1 MPYPVGLRN
10 VEAGVVWFLS
20 LVVLIVVI
28 AIVIAI
34 LNRFYVK
41 SSRDTALIRTG
52 AGGRRIVIDGGAM
65 AWPFLHKV
73 DRMNMRAMRL
83 TIERAGAQALITA
96 DRLRVD
102 MALEFHVRVQPS
114 EEGIARAA
122 QALGAKAF
130 REDEM
135 QVLLAPN
142 LVDAVQAEVAV
153 RTMDGLHED
162 RSGFVAAVAE
172 RLAGKLDSSGL
183 MVDSVSLVRLDQTP
197 FSALDDSN
205 AFNAVGM
212 RRLAEVISEN
222 RRARID
228 IETETDIAIRKRQL
242 EGVRERLAIERQQEE
257 TEIAKRVDV
266 EQRRLHAD
274 AEIETARAASNRVS
288 EEARIEREREIKQ
301 AEIERDLHLRKR
313 EMEALTEVETRKL
326 DNAIL
331 VAAKRAEETLQ
342 QAKTESARGKVIEA
356 QETVQ
361 TAKDLAAAER
371 AHKLALVKAAQEA
384 EVDERRVKSQVS
396 SLLSVA
402 KAEGQAAAVRGDGE
416 RDRLVAEAVGR
427 RAQIEAENQQSDAV
441 LAARLEMH
449 KLDRLPEIT
458 AQMMK
463 PVEKIDSIRINQIAG
478 LGNGSGGGQ
487 GATSPF
493 NQALESILGMSVQL
507 PLMKKI
513 GDEIGLEFD
522 PQIGGRTADAA
533 GRATAAQRVAKKDD

>member
-1 MPYPVGLRN
+1 L
-10 VEAGVVWFLS
+10 GVVWFLS
-20 LVVLIVVI
+20 LIVLIVVV

-41 SSRDTALIRTG
+41 STRDTALIRTG
-52 AGGRRIVIDGGAM
+52 AGGRRIIIDGGAM
-65 AWPFLHKV
+65 AWPFLHKI
-73 DRMNMRAMRL
+73 DRMNMRSMRL
-83 TIERAGAQALITA
+83 TMEKAGAQALITK

-102 MALEFHVRVQPS
+102 MALEFHVRVQPT

-122 QALGAKAF
+122 QALGSKAF

-135 QVLLAPN
+135 QALLAPN
-142 LVDAVQAEVAV
+142 LIDAVQAEVAI

-162 RSGFVAAVAE
+162 RSGFVSAVAD
-172 RLAGKLDSSGL
+172 RLSVKLDSSGL
-183 MVDSVSLVRLDQTP
+183 MVDSVSLVKLDQTP

-222 RRARID
+222 RKARID

-242 EGVRERLAIERQQEE
+242 EGVRERLSVERQQEE
-257 TEIAKRVDV
+257 TEIAKRLDV
-266 EQRRLHAD
+266 EQRRLQAD
-274 AEIETARAASNRVS
+274 AEIETARANSNRIS
-288 EEARIEREREIKQ
+288 EGARIEREREVKQ

-331 VAAKRAEETLQ
+331 VASKRAEETVQ
-342 QAKTESARGKVIEA
+342 QAKTETARGKVIEA

-361 TAKDLAAAER
+361 TTKDLAAAER
-371 AHKLALVKAAQEA
+371 ARKLALVKAAQDA
-384 EVDERRVKSQVS
+384 EVDDKKVKSEVS
-396 SLLSVA
+396 TLLSVA
-402 KAEGQAAAVRGDGE
+402 KAEGQAAAIRGDGE
-416 RDRLVAEAVGR
+416 RERLVAEAVGR
-427 RAQIEAENQQSDAV
+427 KAQVEAENLQSDAV

-478 LGNGSGGGQ
+478 LGGGGGNGSGGSG
-487 GATSPF
+487 GGSPF

-513 GDEIGLEFD
+513 GDEIGLDFD

>member
-1 MPYPVGLRN
+1 VSGGAPDK
-10 VEAGVVWFLS
+10 EAGVVWFLS
-20 LVVLIVVI
+20 LVVLIVLA
-28 AIVIAI
+28 AIVIAV

-41 SSRDTALIRTG
+41 STRDTALVRTG
-52 AGGRRIVIDGGAM
+52 AGGRRVVMDGGAF
-65 AWPFLHKV
+65 AFPFLHKI
-73 DRMNMRAMRL
+73 DRMNMRSMRL
-83 TIERAGAQALITA
+83 TMERSGAGALITA

-102 MALEFHVRVQPS
+102 MSMQFHVRVLPS

-122 QALGAKAF
+122 QALGSMAF

-135 QVLLAPN
+135 QALLAPN

-153 RTMDGLHED
+153 RTMDELHED
-162 RSGFVAAVAE
+162 RSGFVAAVAA
-172 RLAGKLDSSGL
+172 RLAGKLESSGL

-212 RRLAEVISEN
+212 RRLAEMISEN
-222 RRARID
+222 RKARVD
-228 IETETDIAIRKRQL
+228 VETATDIAIRKRQL
-242 EGVRERLAIERQQEE
+242 EQVRERLSIERQQEE
-257 TEIAKRVDV
+257 SEIAKRLDI
-266 EQRRLHAD
+266 EQRRLQAD
-274 AEIETARAASNRVS
+274 AEIETARATSGRIG

-313 EMEALTEVETRKL
+313 EMEALTEVETKKL

-331 VAAKRAEETLQ
+331 IAAKRAEETLQ
-342 QAKTESARGKVIEA
+342 QAKTETARTKVVEA

-361 TAKDLAAAER
+361 TSKDLAAAER
-371 AHKLALVKAAQEA
+371 ARKLALVRAAQEA
-384 EVDERRVKSQVS
+384 EVDDRKVKAQVS

-402 KAEGQAAAVRGDGE
+402 KAEGQASAMRGDGE
-416 RDRLVAEAVGR
+416 RERLVAEAVGR
-427 RAQIEAENQQSDAV
+427 RAQIEAENLQSDA
-441 LAARLEMH
+441 LLSTRLEMH

-463 PVEKIDSIRINQIAG
+463 PVEKIDSIRIHQIAG
-478 LGNGSGGGQ
+478 LGQGGGGQ
-487 GATSPF
+487 GGGSSPF

-513 GDEIGLEFD
+513 GDEIGLDFD
-522 PQIGGRTADAA
+522 AQLGGRTADAA
-533 GRATAAQRVAKKDD
+533 GRSTAAMRVKKDD

>member
-1 MPYPVGLRN
+1 M
-10 VEAGVVWFLS
+10 VWFLS
-20 LVVLIVVI
+20 LVVLIVVA

-34 LNRFYVK
+34 LNRFYAK
-41 SSRDTALIRTG
+41 STRDTALIRTG
-52 AGGRRIVIDGGAM
+52 AGGRRVIMDGGAF
-65 AWPFLHKV
+65 AFPFLHKI
-73 DRMNMRAMRL
+73 DRMNMRSMRL
-83 TIERAGAQALITA
+83 AMERDGAHSVITS

-102 MALEFHVRVQPS
+102 MALEFHVRVQPT

-135 QVLLAPN
+135 QSLLAPN

-153 RTMDGLHED
+153 RTMDELHED
-162 RSGFVAAVAE
+162 RSGFVAAVAS
-172 RLAGKLDSSGL
+172 RLASKLESSGL
-183 MVDSVSLVRLDQTP
+183 TVDSVSLVRLDQTP

-222 RRARID
+222 RKARID

-242 EGVRERLAIERQQEE
+242 EQTRERLSIERQQEE
-257 TEIAKRVDV
+257 TEIAKRLDV
-266 EQRRLHAD
+266 EQRKLQAD
-274 AEIETARAASNRVS
+274 SEIETARASSNRIT

-326 DNAIL
+326 ENAINI
-331 VAAKRAEETLQ
+331 AAKRAEETLQ
-342 QAKTESARGKVIEA
+342 QAKTETARTKMIEA

-361 TAKDLAAAER
+361 TSRDVAAAER
-371 AHKLALVKAAQEA
+371 ARKLALLKAAQDA
-384 EVDERRVKSQVS
+384 EVDDKKVKSQVS
-396 SLLSVA
+396 SMLAVA

-416 RDRLVAEAVGR
+416 RGRLLAEAEGR
-427 RAQIEAENQQSDAV
+427 RAQIEAENLQSAAV
-441 LAARLEMH
+441 LSARLEMH

-478 LGNGSGGGQ
+478 LGQGGGANGGGQ
-487 GATSPF
+487 GGGSPF

-513 GDEIGLEFD
+513 GDEIGLDFD

-533 GRATAAQRVAKKDD
+533 GRATAAQRVARKDD

>member
-1 MPYPVGLRN
+1 M
-10 VEAGVVWFLS
+10 VWFLS
-20 LVVLIVVI
+20 LVALIVAA
-28 AIVIAI
+28 AIVIAV

-41 SSRDTALIRTG
+41 STRDTALIRTG
-52 AGGRRIVIDGGAM
+52 AGGRRVVIDGGAM

-73 DRMNMRAMRL
+73 DRMNMRSIRL
-83 TIERAGAQALITA
+83 TMERAGANALITS

-102 MALEFHVRVQPS
+102 MALEFHVRVQPT

-122 QALGAKAF
+122 QALGSKAF
-130 REDEM
+130 RDDEM
-135 QVLLAPN
+135 QALLAPN
-142 LVDAVQAEVAV
+142 LIDAVQAEVAV
-153 RTMDGLHED
+153 RTMDALHED
-162 RSGFVAAVAE
+162 RSGFVAAVSA
-172 RLAGKLDSSGL
+172 RLASKLESAGL

-222 RRARID
+222 RKARID
-228 IETETDIAIRKRQL
+228 IETATDIAIRKRQL
-242 EGVRERLAIERQQEE
+242 EQVRERLAIERQQEE
-257 TEIAKRVDV
+257 TEIAKRLDV
-266 EQRRLHAD
+266 EQRRLQAD
-274 AEIETARAASNRVS
+274 AEIETARASSNRIS
-288 EEARIEREREIKQ
+288 EEARIEREREVKQ

-326 DNAIL
+326 DNSIL
-331 VAAKRAEETLQ
+331 IAAKRAEETLQ
-342 QAKTESARGKVIEA
+342 QARTETARGKVIEA

-361 TAKDLAAAER
+361 TSKDVAAAER
-371 AHKLALVKAAQEA
+371 ARKLALVKAAQDA
-384 EVDERRVKSQVS
+384 EVDDRKVKSQVS

-402 KAEGQAAAVRGDGE
+402 KAEGQAASMRGDGE
-416 RDRLVAEAVGR
+416 RERLVAEAVGR
-427 RAQIEAENQQSDAV
+427 RAQIEAENTQSDAV

-478 LGNGSGGGQ
+478 LGQGNGTGGGS
-487 GATSPF
+487 SPF

-533 GRATAAQRVAKKDD
+533 GRATGAMRVKKED